1 MPYLQLN
8 VTRIQVVQDLLLL
21 LQQVEIQP
29 VMDLLM
35 PLYYLAAG
43 MLFEHLL
50 LRSTLDL
57 GLT

>member
-43 MLFEHLL
+43 MSFEHLL